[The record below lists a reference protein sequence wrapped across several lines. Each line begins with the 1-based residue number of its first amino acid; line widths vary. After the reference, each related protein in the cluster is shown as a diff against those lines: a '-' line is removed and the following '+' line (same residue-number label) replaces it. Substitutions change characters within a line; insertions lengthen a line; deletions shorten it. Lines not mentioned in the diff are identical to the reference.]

1 MFVVNVNLFKYFAA
15 QNGDKMKDIALALG
29 KTVAT
34 ISGNLHGK
42 KGDFTR
48 SEIALLKERWLLTDE
63 QCIQIFFS

>member
-1 MFVVNVNLFKYFAA
+1 MNVNLFKYFAA
-15 QNGDKMKDIALALG
+15 QNGDKMKDIALVLG

-48 SEIALLKERWLLTDE
+48 AEIAILKQRWNLTDK
-63 QCIQIFFS
+63 QCSDIFFA

>member
-1 MFVVNVNLFKYFAA
+1 MNVNLFKYFAA
-15 QNGDKMKDIALALG
+15 QNGDKMKDIALALD
-29 KTVAT
+29 KTEAT

-48 SEIALLKERWLLTDE
+48 AEIALLKERWRLTDE